1 MTSAQLSAQLF
12 PLLCIVW
19 VVSQMWIG
27 RRRSGDPAR
36 TQDRGTLRLLMVVIA
51 ASLAAAVWLALR
63 DDGQLAA
70 RDPRLAWAGM
80 AAMLVGLLL
89 RWWAVRTLA
98 EFFTV
103 DVAVREDQRLVRRG
117 PYRVL
122 RHPSY
127 TGALLTVAGF
137 GLGTGQWVAGGV
149 AFLPIF
155 GAFLWRIRVEEAM
168 LARAFPDAW
177 PAYAAAT
184 RRLLPFVW

>member
-1 MTSAQLSAQLF
+1 MTSARLF
-12 PLLCIVW
+12 ALLCVAW
-19 VVSQMWIG
+19 ALSELWIG

-36 TQDRGTLRLLMVVIA
+36 TRDRGTLRLLVVVIA
-51 ASLAAAVWLALR
+51 ASLAAAAWLALR

-70 RDPRLAWAGM
+70 RDPRALWPGM
-80 AAMLVGLLL
+80 AAMLAGLLL
-89 RWWAVRTLA
+89 RGWSVRTLA

-103 DVAVREDQRLVRRG
+103 DIAVREDQALVRRG

-137 GLGTGQWVAGGV
+137 GLATGQWAAGIV
-149 AFLPIF
+149 AFVPILA
-155 GAFLWRIRVEEAM
+155 AFLWRIRVEEAM
-168 LARAFPDAW
+168 LARAFADTW

-184 RRLLPFVW
+184 WRLLPFVW

>member
-1 MTSAQLSAQLF
+1 MTAAQLF
-12 PLLCIVW
+12 PALCAVW
-19 VVSQMWIG
+19 AASQLWIG

-36 TQDRGTLRLLMVVIA
+36 TQDRGTLRLLVATIA
-51 ASLAAAVWLALR
+51 IALASAVWLALR

-70 RDPRLAWAGM
+70 RTPALAWSGM
-80 AAMLVGLLL
+80 ATMLAGLML
-89 RWWAVRTLA
+89 RWWAVATLA

-103 DVAVREDQRLVRRG
+103 DISVRAGQTLIRRG

-137 GLGTGQWVAGGV
+137 GLGTGQWSAGLVAW
-149 AFLPIF
+149 LPIA

-168 LARAFPDAW
+168 LAQAFPGAW
-177 PAYAAAT
+177 PRHAART
-184 RRLLPFVW
+184 WRLLPFVW